1 MSIEESARA
10 CAAAAWTK
18 RLAIE
23 PSLDEAYGAAYRA
36 EFVKGFTQSATELM
50 RQGGLYS
57 SLARLQFLGAA
68 PIERVA

>member
-1 MSIEESARA
+1 
-10 CAAAAWTK
+10 
-18 RLAIE
+18 
-23 PSLDEAYGAAYRA
+23 
-36 EFVKGFTQSATELM
+36 M